1 MGRLASVFGDLVAVA
16 ILFLIAGFGG
26 EPIAWVA
33 SWL

>member
-1 MGRLASVFGDLVAVA
+1 MGRIVSVLGDFVAVA

-26 EPIAWVA
+26 ELIAWVA

>member
-1 MGRLASVFGDLVAVA
+1 MGRVISVFGDVVAVA

-26 EPIAWVA
+26 EAIAWVA